1 MATDGTA
8 TDETATGRS
17 ATTEGAKAPAG
28 VPEAAAVQTAVTQ
41 AAATT
46 AAATTAAAPQAA
58 RAEPA
63 EAGDGVRR
71 VGVEAVHRAL
81 RSQIL
86 DGTIAAGTV
95 LSQVDLAERF
105 GVSRTPL
112 REALRMLQEE
122 GLVEAKR
129 NHQARVA
136 TFALVDLEAI
146 SAQRILLS
154 ALATQIS
161 VPWLSDPLVDELEAH
176 REAMRQAA
184 AADDREAWR
193 RADSAFHGAHYK
205 HAPASLSNEVRR
217 LAERNTLYHVV
228 WEREEP
234 HHDPL
239 TEVEHER
246 IVAACRARDPHEAA
260 RAVARHHARIAI
272 GVLARTAPEHE
283 PRVIRAALQLVLG
296 SSQTGLP
303 AAGAAL
309 SQ

>member
-1 MATDGTA
+1 MATRTADG
-8 TDETATGRS
+8 
-17 ATTEGAKAPAG
+17 P
-28 VPEAAAVQTAVTQ
+28 
-41 AAATT
+41 AAT
-46 AAATTAAAPQAA
+46 AAS
-58 RAEPA
+58 RVRKGKKAE
-63 EAGDGVRR
+63 RSSR

-86 DGTIAAGTV
+86 DGTIPAGTV

-122 GLVEAKR
+122 GLIEARR

-136 TFALVDLEAI
+136 TFELVDLEVI

-154 ALATQIS
+154 ALATELS
-161 VPWLSDPLVDELEAH
+161 VPWITDQEIEEMERQ
-176 REAMRQAA
+176 REAMRRAA
-184 AADDREAWR
+184 AEDDREGWR
-193 RADSAFHGAHYK
+193 HANNAFHAAHSGQ
-205 HAPASLSNEVRR
+205 APTGLAHEVRR

-228 WEREEP
+228 WERDEP
-234 HHDPL
+234 HLDPL

-246 IVAACRARDPHEAA
+246 IVAACRVRDTSEAA
-260 RAVARHHARIAI
+260 RSIARHQARIAI

-296 SSQTGLP
+296 GATTGLLTP
-303 AAGAAL
+303 GGTPRR
-309 SQ
+309 